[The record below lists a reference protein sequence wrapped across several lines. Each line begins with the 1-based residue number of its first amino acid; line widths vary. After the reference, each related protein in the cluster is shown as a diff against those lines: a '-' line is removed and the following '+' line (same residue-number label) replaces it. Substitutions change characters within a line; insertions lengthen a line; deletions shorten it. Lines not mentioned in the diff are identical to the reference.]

1 MLRYFIMIVQN
12 QTYKEIILIGFK
24 IGNQFDCNLQHPK
37 PLISER
43 IVNELIKKVISITA
57 QELI

>member
-1 MLRYFIMIVQN
+1 MTLRHFIRVVQN
-12 QTYKEIILIGFK
+12 QTHKENILTGCK

-43 IVNELIKKVISITA
+43 IVNEHIKKVITNTA
-57 QELI
+57 